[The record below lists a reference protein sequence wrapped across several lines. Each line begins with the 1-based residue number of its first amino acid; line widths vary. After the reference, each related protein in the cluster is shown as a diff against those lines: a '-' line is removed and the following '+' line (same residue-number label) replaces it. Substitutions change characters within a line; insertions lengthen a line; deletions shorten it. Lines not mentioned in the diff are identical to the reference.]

1 MKLKVSE
8 LPQTGITGAAF
19 IATLLFD
26 PSSIPVEA
34 DSASDGEAY
43 DVPKRVTG
51 NTTTKMTLLNAL
63 HLLSRLNPTFFFQRV
78 NL

>member
-1 MKLKVSE
+1 M
-8 LPQTGITGAAF
+8 TAF

-51 NTTTKMTLLNAL
+51 NTMMKMT
-63 HLLSRLNPTFFFQRV
+63 
-78 NL
+78 